1 MDDLKILRALGGPD
15 PVPDTDREAR
25 ARTALLTR
33 AQAAPATPVRAGR
46 RTRWGRFGW
55 RIAVPAVAAAVAV
68 GALAVVENAGPVTQE
83 GQVGPVV
90 PGLPAAKPANAAEAL
105 GYAAK
110 MAAQQPYTPPRP
122 DQWLYLETRTTS
134 GTGPGG
140 FVESGPYETHTGRV
154 WRSLDG
160 KRVAFEKDGKLVT
173 KPSNVASFGFDYA
186 TLVNL
191 PADPDAVLAWVRDQV
206 RGVGGGT
213 RDGEDGIAFGTI
225 NAILRDNLLPPAVES
240 ALFHALGKLSGVT
253 LVPDAVNLDGR
264 PAIAVARVQ
273 DGWLRDEMLLDPETY
288 RLIGERA
295 VAIADHTTQAMD
307 GSSRIKKGTIQR
319 LVVRSAAA
327 IVDRPGE
334 TSTPR

>member
-1 MDDLKILRALGGPD
+1 MDDLQILRAFGGPD
-15 PVPDTDREAR
+15 PVPDPESEAR

-33 AQAAPATPVRAGR
+33 AHAAPPAPARAAR

-68 GALAVVENAGPVTQE
+68 GALTVVENAGPVTRD
-83 GQVGPVV
+83 GQVAPVV

-110 MAAQQPYTPPRP
+110 TAAQRTYTPPRP

-134 GTGPGG
+134 GKGPGG
-140 FVESGPYETHTGRV
+140 FVESGPYETHTARV

-160 KRVAFEKDGKLVT
+160 KRVAFEKDGKVVT
-173 KPSNVASFGFDYA
+173 QPSNVMSFGFDYA

-191 PADPDAVLAWVRDQV
+191 PADPDAVLAWVRSRV
-206 RGVGGGT
+206 GGVGGGT
-213 RDGEDGIAFGTI
+213 RDGEDGIAFTTI

-240 ALFHALGKLSGVT
+240 ALFHALEKLSDVT
-253 LVPDAVNLDGR
+253 LVPDAINLDGR

-273 DGWLRDEMLLDPETY
+273 DGWLRDEMLLDPQTY

-295 VAIADHTTQAMD
+295 VAIADHTNTALD

-319 LVVRSAAA
+319 LEVRNAAA
-327 IVDRPGE
+327 IVDAPGQ
-334 TSTPR
+334 TS